1 MFLVNSRNPY
11 FSAALSCSRRA
22 PFTLLK
28 PTFFRSYGG
37 NLPNSL
43 ERVLSNALGF
53 SPHPPESVCGT
64 DALRLHTMLFLEAWD
79 YLPLAREPPSGLL
92 SLRCLIFVH
101 PVPIMTLRRLC
112 PPLGYPSPSH
122 LASMSFGQPG
132 NINPA
137 AIAYALRPRLRSRL
151 TLGGLTC
158 PRKPWIFGGR
168 ESHTPYRYSY
178 RHQHSHAVQPPF
190 RSTFVPHATLL
201 YRTYIAVC
209 TRGFGTRLEPRY
221 IFGAA

>member
-1 MFLVNSRNPY
+1 MVNSRNPY
-11 FSAALSCSRRA
+11 FSAALSCSRRM
-22 PFTLLK
+22 PFTLLE

-43 ERVLSNALGF
+43 ERVLSIALGF

-64 DALRLHTMLFLEAWD
+64 DALGLHTMLFLEAWV
-79 YLPLAREPPSGLL
+79 YLPLAWEPPSGSL
-92 SLRCLIFVH
+92 SLRRLFIVR
-101 PVPIMTLRRLC
+101 PIPIMALRLLC
-112 PPLGYPSPSH
+112 LPPGYPSPSH
-122 LASMSFGQPG
+122 LASTPFGQPG

-158 PRKPWIFGGR
+158 PRKPWIFGGH
-168 ESHTPYRYSY
+168 ESHVPYRYSY
-178 RHQHSHAVQPPF
+178 RHQHSHAVQAPLRSPF
-190 RSTFVPHATLL
+190 SLHATLL
-201 YRTYIAVC
+201 YRTHIAVC